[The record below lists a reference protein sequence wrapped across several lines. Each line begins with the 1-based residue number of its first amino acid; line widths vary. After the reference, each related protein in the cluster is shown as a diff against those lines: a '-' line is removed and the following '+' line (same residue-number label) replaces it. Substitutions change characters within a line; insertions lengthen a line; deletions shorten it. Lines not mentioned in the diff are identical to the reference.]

1 MAIKDRECIFAHQH
15 PCAIV
20 SEIRVC
26 ANIILVLD
34 FNDISHDVPSRS
46 TKNIDRIASGV
57 LGIDLTSASYKY
69 QWSQVHTAS
78 RPRDGR
84 YLETRLT
91 KTTSGFKQM
100 VFLERSER

>member
-34 FNDISHDVPSRS
+34 FNDISHDVPGRS
-46 TKNIDRIASGV
+46 TKNIDPTADGV
-57 LGIDLTSASYKY
+57 VGINLTSASYKY

-78 RPRDGR
+78 QSRATIHTCP
-84 YLETRLT
+84 
-91 KTTSGFKQM
+91 K
-100 VFLERSER
+100 